1 MKISKNKKIIN
12 KALSA
17 MTALILALTTF
28 FSLPIYNG
36 FNAFAIENETMT
48 AMRIY
53 EWQYDAGVGHSVTV
67 ETGKTYK
74 FTMLWKF
81 IEGIDSYFSLSG
93 GAVGNVEKKLV
104 ITTEAQDGVE
114 YDRLTGR
121 VSYVF
126 TAEGSD
132 LNLYAQQGSGKDV
145 RKDLYFAQPE
155 LYEVDSDGNK
165 ISGTDID
172 CDPEFQYSWLHC
184 GYGGDYRHV
193 VTVSSDFF
201 NLPPSKT
208 FDKLELNEAP
218 SVKFYHD
225 IFNYNV
231 KVDYTVD
238 KFDIAYTLV
247 NGAEL
252 VSITGNE
259 NFESGSQ
266 NDVIITIRNTED
278 TLVTYTIHVTK
289 LPDPSESITAMH
301 IYEWQYDA
309 GLNHP
314 LKLETGKTYKYTML
328 WKFVEGVD
336 SFFALSGD
344 AVGGERKL
352 IIRNE
357 PQEGVEFDRETG
369 RLSYI
374 FTAEAEDVL
383 LYIQQG
389 SGENMEL
396 KDIYFALPEIYQV
409 DENGEK
415 IPGTELDCDPEFD
428 DSWEKWPYGG
438 DYRHV
443 ELVPEDFFNLPP
455 SKTFAE
461 LKLLNAES
469 IEFYHDVYTYDITVD
484 HTVDSLDIEYDL
496 VSGASLK
503 SITGNENFEEGG
515 KYDVVITFI
524 DTDGNDVSYTLHVT
538 KQYDPSKSVITM
550 RIHEWQYDAGLNH
563 TVKVEKGK
571 TYKFSI
577 LWKFVLGV
585 DSYLAL
591 TGSAVGGTEK
601 KLAIKDAPQPGA
613 SYDPTTGEISY
624 VFTAEDEDLTI
635 LVQEGSGVNIEKDM
649 YFAKPEVYQ
658 IDDEGNKIP
667 GTDLDCDPEF
677 DDSWE
682 HWGYGGNYRNVEVK
696 NADFFDRKDFPAGLT
711 SLDVGYTLTP
721 NFDYRYYWYDITVPY
736 NVESLDIDYT
746 PAEDVTFKSIEGNEG
761 FEDGKIKDV
770 VITVAD
776 KEGTEVKYTVR
787 VMREVEPD
795 AALTDLDVGYEFTP
809 EFNSEVL
816 QYTMSVPNDVT
827 SLDVNT
833 KFTENSTL
841 VSVTGNTDL
850 KVGIP
855 TDVVI
860 TLANTKGK
868 ETKYIITVTRLGAG
882 GDTGALEDALKDAAA
897 QLKPD
902 NSITEDIFASEL
914 QKAIGNG
921 YTVSVTDFYKLTAV
935 AGAEDNYGTIVPA
948 SDGYI
953 NAIVSITDG
962 NKLANLPVTV
972 KIKAPVV
979 KYSFT
984 EDEVSVEEDFELDDD
999 GKYLVGY
1006 YGNAKKIIIPDT
1018 VEEIGFNWYQADDL
1032 STAQV
1037 LVIPD
1042 NVKYLPTN
1050 LCYGMRHLE
1059 TVYMGDGTT
1068 ELPSRAFDRCIF
1080 LQNVKLSNNL
1090 KKIGDHA
1097 FAANTTLESIR
1108 LPYGL
1113 EEIEQGAFYYSFI
1126 RDITVPATVNKIGD
1140 EAFGVPFNAP
1150 LQMVNGSDN
1159 IYFCFMFETEQDED
1173 LLKIIDYCNEKLD
1186 YWDRTGAVY
1195 DTYEEAPIGTA
1206 WGEDDPWPNGP
1217 VYVTPRIV
1225 TILNKDVEI
1234 GKTIGYTR
1242 NAFYEGGVTIRMPDG
1257 GNAAEIIREDIK
1269 TLERQYE
1276 DKVAQEGPDLVS
1288 IVGLEFEPLN
1298 MTAPEIASR
1307 AQFAADNLVIS
1318 ENTLEDTIAAIVK
1331 KSYYSA
1337 LDTSLE
1343 WSEKISLSNGYANG
1357 AFKLKA
1363 GEYIYDIAF
1372 NVPIIGEVSIG
1383 DDVTDE
1389 EEDLDFGIDTS
1400 IIPIKVK
1407 PGSKVVLMDWNSG
1420 VMTVLKYTT
1429 ISTFLD
1435 NITVEDGYDL
1445 VFYDD
1450 EGYEI
1455 YDVFYDTAY
1464 FEDNFIMMVKEG
1476 YNRINEFYFTT
1487 VEGSLPTT
1495 GDNTNIAITVILC
1508 AVSAIF
1514 LFGSAVKVKKAK

>member
-1 MKISKNKKIIN
+1 MKISPKTEKLLNEV
-12 KALSA
+12 LSMVIA
-17 MTALILALTTF
+17 ITLVLTVF
-28 FSLPIYNG
+28 FSFPSNFG
-36 FNAFAIENETMT
+36 FSASAADDDTMP
-48 AMRIY
+48 AMRLAEMKPDSIAW
-53 EWQYDAGVGHSVTV
+53 ETV
-67 ETGKTYK
+67 MVEEGKTYK
-74 FTMLWKF
+74 FTVLYKYVKGDDPLFMLASDAMPMNPGRGNKREWP
-81 IEGIDSYFSLSG
+81 IIMLSEPQN
-93 GAVGNVEKKLV
+93 GA
-104 ITTEAQDGVE
+104 Q
-114 YDRLTGR
+114 YDRNTGLL
-121 VSYVF
+121 SYVF
-126 TAEGSD
+126 TTENTS
-132 LNLYAQQGSGKDV
+132 LNLQAHLGLNVNQGGVETWD
-145 RKDLYFAQPE
+145 DTEIYFAKPE
-155 LYEVDSDGNK
+155 LYQVDENGDKIDG
-165 ISGTDID
+165 TEID
-172 CDPEFQYSWLHC
+172 CHPDFADGSWQTAS
-184 GYGGDYRHV
+184 YDASARHV
-193 VTVSSDFF
+193 EQVPLDFF
-201 NLPPSKT
+201 NLPPSTTITDLRIK
-208 FDKLELNEAP
+208 DQALN
-218 SVKFYHD
+218 SKFYYD
-225 IFNYNV
+225 IY
-231 KVDYTVD
+231 DYSMTVD
-238 KFDIAYTLV
+238 HTVDSLEIEYDLV
-247 NGAEL
+247 DGASL

-259 NFESGSQ
+259 NFVEGETKDVVIKFSGTDKKEIS
-266 NDVIITIRNTED
+266 
-278 TLVTYTIHVTK
+278 YTIHVYK
-289 LPDPSESITAMH
+289 KYDPAKSIIVMH
-301 IYEWQYDA
+301 SREWQYDA
-309 GLNHP
+309 GLDHTVQVE
-314 LKLETGKTYKYTML
+314 KGKTYTFKVL
-328 WKFVEGVD
+328 WKFVEGVNPYF
-336 SFFALSGD
+336 SVQGD
-344 AVGGERKL
+344 AVGGVTKKL
-352 IIRNE
+352 VIRDI
-357 PQEGVEFDRETG
+357 PQYGVDYNPMTG
-369 RLSYI
+369 EISYT
-374 FTAEAEDVL
+374 FTAEGTNLVL
-383 LYIQQG
+383 YFNQG
-389 SGENMEL
+389 GGQNSEL
-396 KDIYFALPEIYQV
+396 KDIYFAKPELYEV

-415 IPGTELDCDPEFD
+415 IE
-428 DSWEKWPYGG
+428 
-438 DYRHV
+438 
-443 ELVPEDFFNLPP
+443 
-455 SKTFAE
+455 
-461 LKLLNAES
+461 
-469 IEFYHDVYTYDITVD
+469 
-484 HTVDSLDIEYDL
+484 
-496 VSGASLK
+496 
-503 SITGNENFEEGG
+503 
-515 KYDVVITFI
+515 
-524 DTDGNDVSYTLHVT
+524 
-538 KQYDPSKSVITM
+538 
-550 RIHEWQYDAGLNH
+550 
-563 TVKVEKGK
+563 
-571 TYKFSI
+571 
-577 LWKFVLGV
+577 
-585 DSYLAL
+585 
-591 TGSAVGGTEK
+591 
-601 KLAIKDAPQPGA
+601 
-613 SYDPTTGEISY
+613 
-624 VFTAEDEDLTI
+624 
-635 LVQEGSGVNIEKDM
+635 
-649 YFAKPEVYQ
+649 
-658 IDDEGNKIP
+658 

-677 DDSWE
+677 DDSWP
-682 HWGYGGNYRNVEVK
+682 HCGYGGGYRTVEVL
-696 NADFFDRKDFPAGLT
+696 NADFFNRDDFPEGLT

-721 NFDYRYYWYDITVPY
+721 TFDYRYYWYDITVPY
-736 NVESLDIDYT
+736 TAESIDIDAVA
-746 PAEDVTFKSIEGNEG
+746 AEGFTVKSIEGNEG
-761 FEDGKIKDV
+761 FKDGEIKDV
-770 VITVAD
+770 VINVED
-776 KEGTEVKYTVR
+776 LNGTEVKYTVR
-787 VMREVEPD
+787 VMREIEPD
-795 AALTDLDVGYEFTP
+795 AALTKLDIGSALTP
-809 EFNSEVL
+809 EFNPQVFS
-816 QYTMSVPNDVT
+816 YTASVPNE
-827 SLDVNT
+827 SENLDIE
-833 KFTENSTL
+833 TELTDNSKL
-841 VSVTGNTDL
+841 VSITGNTGL

-860 TLANTKGK
+860 TLENTKGK
-868 ETKYIITVTRLGAG
+868 QTQYIITVTRRGAG
-882 GDTGALEDALKDAAA
+882 GDSSALKEALDEAAD
-897 QLKPD
+897 KVK
-902 NSITEDIFASEL
+902 ITDDVTEESFNTEL
-914 QKAIGNG
+914 QNAIGAG
-921 YTVSVTDFYKLTAV
+921 YTVSVTDYYKMTTV
-935 AGAEDNYGTIVPA
+935 ANVKDNFGEIITG
-948 SDGYI
+948 SDGY
-953 NAIVSITDG
+953 VSAVVSVTDG
-962 NKLANLPVTV
+962 NNLAELPITV
-972 KIKAPVV
+972 KIPAPVV
-979 KYSFT
+979 EYTFS
-984 EDEVSVEEDFELDDD
+984 EDEVSRDEDFELDDD

-1195 DTYEEAPIGTA
+1195 DTYDEAPIGTA